1 MKNLNVWNV
10 SFGDLNLKSENKLIV
25 CNGHDEVSSS
35 NELYVCTHNLS
46 VICFDENNE
55 AKWTKDLS
63 DIASPDNSPV
73 NITFLGLTNT
83 LCVGLA
89 NGELITISDNGNIVD
104 SAGVCDNGLL
114 AMEWSPDQELLVLVT
129 KDMNMILMNMFDPI
143 HEINLFNEEFGE
155 KQFITVGWGKKET
168 QFHGSAGK
176 QAAKLKNEVV
186 ADPTV
191 DDDAVKIS
199 WRGDGNLYAVGF
211 MMNGI
216 RRFKV
221 FDKEGHLQYTS
232 EKQQGLESNLS
243 WRPSGNLIATTQKL
257 NEKYLVSFFEKNGLK
272 HGEFDVPVNANTVVE
287 DITWSSDSEILTLQC
302 RDTISNVQ
310 TVLLY
315 TIGNYHWYLKQT
327 LTFNAEQ
334 NISRIMWDNDFDI
347 ANNKK
352 LHVFLHNGQHFSYNW
367 IWNVD
372 NSRGFGADDDAVVAV
387 IDGNKLLL
395 TGFRQ
400 TVVPPPMSAFEIQVD
415 ANINS
420 VHFAPQKQKEGDPDP
435 NSFFVFTS
443 DNKLVF
449 YRQTNKFPLQY
460 EISKI
465 VEADKYDFPFQCYN
479 WFWVNAETL
488 ICNAVYNSDTDNLV
502 ELLIGSEKIEKKDES
517 SLPAPVAR
525 IQSHPSNPSAVFL
538 QLQDGIIVQQKLGE
552 DLEIQDVSFQVACP
566 KFDVLLVENEVHFIG
581 LSHKGHLYM
590 NDRVIMNNVSSFFV
604 HTHFLLLTTL
614 QHVLLCTELTKAG
627 LEAITEYQK
636 TESNHVYKRKIE
648 RGAKLVIA
656 VPNDTRTV
664 FQMPRGNLETIQPR
678 PLSLKI
684 IGEYLDRLQYHEAF
698 DLMRK
703 QRINLNLIY
712 DHDPDKFVKN
722 IEIFLESVQ
731 NISWLNLF
739 LSDLEN
745 SDVTKTMYSSSYAGK
760 PDKPKTDVDSK
771 IQNICDIVR
780 EYLKKRTDSDSKILP
795 LLTTFVKK
803 NTMKDL
809 ESALSII
816 KELKIQESG
825 GSKLPVGSD
834 EALKYLLY
842 MVDVNQLFDVALG
855 MYDFDLVLLVAYKS
869 QKDPKEYVPMLDEL
883 NEMEEN
889 YKRFTINKHL
899 KRFDRAVESLVL
911 CGEKRHNELKTF
923 VKYHSLYREALAL
936 FSPNDEIFKEISDDF
951 GLYLK
956 LKKQFT
962 EAGLVYERAQ
972 IIDKAIE
979 CYKEASEWELAISL
993 AKVTWPEADF
1003 KNLCWDLVNGLKEQ
1017 KRHKE
1022 ALTVLDQYYGNNEET
1037 ISYAIECGQYKTA
1050 LTLCSQY
1057 QKSNWKD
1064 EKILPAILEEY
1075 KNMKELIEN
1084 NFATFIRHRERL
1096 QFVRENKTKHP
1107 VDTFDFYTNKDS
1119 DLYSDAGST
1128 LASSSRG
1135 SSRSFRSS
1143 KNRRKHERKVASLKE
1158 GSQYEDVALVM
1169 TLHTLVTATF
1179 DLRLQIKEV
1188 VIALS
1193 YFSKDKEAYILQT
1206 SLEKVLKEMKDSFK
1220 QIWTNELVLEATN
1233 ATIAAQNVPEGQSI
1247 IPQGIATLEPHI
1259 RIAPVIA
1266 DISWKL
1272 EGLN

>member
-1 MKNLNVWNV
+1 MKNLNVWDV
-10 SFGDLNLKSENKLIV
+10 SVGDLNLKSVDKLIV

-35 NELYVCTHNLS
+35 NEIYVCTHNLS
-46 VICFDENNE
+46 VINFDQNNE
-55 AKWTKDLS
+55 LKWSKDLS
-63 DIASPDNSPV
+63 DVASPDNSPI
-73 NITFLGLTNT
+73 NITFLTLTNT

-89 NGELITISDNGNIVD
+89 NGELITISNDGNNLD
-104 SAGVCDNGLL
+104 LAGVCDSGLL

-129 KDMNMILMNMFDPI
+129 KDMNMILMSMFDPV
-143 HEINLFNEEFGE
+143 HEISLFNEEFGE

-176 QAAKLKNEVV
+176 QAAKQKTEVT
-186 ADPTV
+186 ADPEIA
-191 DDDAVKIS
+191 DNSVKIS

-211 MMNGI
+211 MMDGI

-243 WRPSGNLIATTQKL
+243 WRPSGNLIATTQKI
-257 NEKYLVSFFEKNGLK
+257 NDKYLVSFFEKNGLK
-272 HGEFDVPVNANTVVE
+272 HGEFDIPVNVKTLVE
-287 DITWSSDSEILTLQC
+287 DISWSSDSEILTLQC
-302 RDTISNVQ
+302 RNTENNTQ
-310 TVLLY
+310 TLLLY
-315 TIGNYHWYLKQT
+315 TIGNYHWYLKQS
-327 LTFNAEQ
+327 LTFSSDQ

-352 LHVFLHNGQHFSYNW
+352 LHVFLHNGQHFSYTW

-372 NSRGFGADDDAVVAV
+372 HSRGFGPDDDAIVAV
-387 IDGNKLLL
+387 IDGSKLLL

-400 TVVPPPMSAFEIQVD
+400 TVVPPPMSAVEIKLD
-415 ANINS
+415 ANVNS
-420 VHFAPQKQKEGDPDP
+420 VHFAPKAEKNGDPNP
-435 NSFFVFTS
+435 NCFFAYTA
-443 DNKLVF
+443 DNRLVF
-449 YRQTNKFPLQY
+449 YKQTEKFPLQY
-460 EISKI
+460 EVSKT
-465 VEADKYDFPFQCYN
+465 VEAPKYDYPFQCYN
-479 WFWVNAETL
+479 WFWVNADTVV
-488 ICNAVYNSDTDNLV
+488 CNAVENNDSFKLV
-502 ELLIGSEKIEKKDES
+502 EYLISENNMVKKHDI
-517 SLPAPVAR
+517 SLPAPITR
-525 IQSHPSNPSAVFL
+525 IQSHPIEHTSLFL
-538 QLQDGIIVQQKLGE
+538 QLHDGDIAFGKLGE
-552 DLEIQDVSFQVACP
+552 DLDIQDVSFGVSCP
-566 KFDVLLVENEVHFIG
+566 KFDVFTVDNEVYFIG
-581 LSHKGHLYM
+581 LSHKGQLYI
-590 NDRVIMNNVSSFFV
+590 NDRMIMNNVSSFFV

-614 QHVLLCTELTKAG
+614 QHVLLCTELTKTG
-627 LEAITEYQK
+627 IDAISEYQK

-684 IGEYLDRLQYHEAF
+684 IGEFLDRLQYHEAF

-712 DHDPDKFVKN
+712 DHDPEKFVKH
-722 IEIFLESVQ
+722 IEVFLDSVK

-760 PDKPKTDVDSK
+760 PEKLKSEVDCK
-771 IQNICDIVR
+771 VQKICDIVR
-780 EYLKKRTDSDSKILP
+780 EYLKKRSDKETKILP

-803 NTMKDL
+803 NTIKDL
-809 ESALSII
+809 ESALLII

-911 CGEKRHNELKTF
+911 CGASRHNELKTF

-936 FSPNDEIFKEISDDF
+936 FSPTQEIFQEISEDF

-956 LKKQFT
+956 LKKQYT
-962 EAGLVYERAQ
+962 EAGIVYEKANC
-972 IIDKAIE
+972 IDKAIE
-979 CYKEASEWELAISL
+979 CYKEAVEWELAINL
-993 AKVTWPEADF
+993 AQSWPEDQF
-1003 KNLCWDLVNGLKEQ
+1003 KELCWDLVEALKQE

-1022 ALTVLDQYYGNNEET
+1022 ALTILDQFYGNSDQT
-1037 ISYAIECGQYKTA
+1037 ISYAIECAQYKTA
-1050 LTLCSQY
+1050 LRLCSKY
-1057 QKSNWKD
+1057 DKLNLKE
-1064 EKILPAILEEY
+1064 EKLLPALLEEY
-1075 KNMKELIEN
+1075 NNNRELIETN
-1084 NFATFIRHRERL
+1084 YATFIRHRERL
-1096 QFVRENKTKHP
+1096 QVVRENKTKHP

-1128 LASSSRG
+1128 VASSRG
-1135 SSRSFRSS
+1135 STRSFRSS

-1169 TLHTLVTATF
+1169 ALHTLVTASY
-1179 DLRLQIKEV
+1179 DLRLSVKELV
-1188 VIALS
+1188 LALS

-1206 SLEKVLKEMKDSFK
+1206 SLEKVLKEMKESFK
-1220 QIWTNELVLEATN
+1220 EIWTNEFVLEATN
-1233 ATIAAQNVPEGQSI
+1233 ASIAAQNVPEGQSI
-1247 IPQGIATLEPHI
+1247 IPQGIASLDPHI
-1259 RIAPVIA
+1259 RIAPVIS

>member
-1 MKNLNVWNV
+1 MRNLNLWEV
-10 SFGDLNLKSENKLIV
+10 SIGDLKLASEDKLTV
-25 CNGHDEVSSS
+25 CNGHDEISSS

-46 VICFDENNE
+46 VINFDGNNE
-55 AKWTKDLS
+55 TKWTKDLS
-63 DIASPDNSPV
+63 AIASPDNKPI
-73 NITFLGLTNT
+73 NITFLTLTNT

-89 NGELITISDNGNIVD
+89 NGELITISNNGSTLD
-104 SAGVCDNGLL
+104 LAGVCDNGLL
-114 AMEWSPDQELLVLVT
+114 AMEWSPDQELLVIVT
-129 KDMNMILMNMFDPI
+129 RNMNMILMNMFDPI

-176 QAAKLKNEVV
+176 QAAKVKNEVT
-186 ADPTV
+186 ADPEIA
-191 DDDAVKIS
+191 DSGVKIS
-199 WRGDGNLYAVGF
+199 WRGDGNFYAVGF
-211 MMNGI
+211 IMDGI

-257 NEKYLVSFFEKNGLK
+257 NDKYLVSFFEKNGLK
-272 HGEFDVPVNANTVVE
+272 HGEFEIPVNSNTVVE
-287 DITWSSDSEILTLQC
+287 DITWSTDSEILTLQC
-302 RDTISNVQ
+302 RDTEKNIQ
-310 TVLLY
+310 TLLLY

-327 LTFNAEQ
+327 VIFNSDQ
-334 NISRIMWDNDFDI
+334 DISKIMWDNDFDI

-352 LHVFLHNGQHFSYNW
+352 LHVFLHNGQHFSYTW

-372 NSRGFGADDDAVVAV
+372 HSRGYGPDDDAVVAV

-400 TVVPPPMSAFEIQVD
+400 TVMPPPMAAFEIQLD

-420 VHFAPQKQKEGDPDP
+420 VHFAPQKQKDEDCNP
-435 NSFFVFTS
+435 NCLFVYTA

-449 YRQTNKFPLQY
+449 YKQTVKFPLQY
-460 EISKI
+460 EVFKT
-465 VEADKYDFPFQCYN
+465 VQADKSDFPFQSFN
-479 WFWVNAETL
+479 WFWVSADTVL
-488 ICNAVYNSDTDNLV
+488 CNVVHDSDTSNLV
-502 ELLIGSEKIEKKDES
+502 EYSIESDKLENKSETT
-517 SLPAPVAR
+517 LPAPIRR
-525 IQSHPSNPSAVFL
+525 IQSHPTEPSTLFL
-538 QLQDGIIVQQKLGE
+538 QLQEGDIVQGKLGE
-552 DLEIQDVSFQVACP
+552 DLEIPDESFGVSCP
-566 KFDVLLVENEVHFIG
+566 KFDVFKIENEIYFIG
-581 LSHKGHLYM
+581 LSHKGQLYINQTM
-590 NDRVIMNNVSSFFV
+590 IMNNVSSFFV

-614 QHVLLCTELTKAG
+614 QHVLLCTELTKPG
-627 LEAITEYQK
+627 LEAIIDYQK
-636 TESNHVYKRKIE
+636 KESDHVYKRKIE
-648 RGAKLVIA
+648 RGAKIVIA

-664 FQMPRGNLETIQPR
+664 FQLPRGNLETIQPR

-684 IGEYLDRLQYHEAF
+684 IGEYLDGLQYQEAF

-712 DHDPDKFVKN
+712 DHDPEKFINN
-722 IEIFLESVQ
+722 IEVFLESVQ

-739 LSDLEN
+739 LSELQN

-760 PDKPKTDVDSK
+760 PDKPKSEIDSK
-771 IQNICDIVR
+771 VQKICDIVR
-780 EYLKKRTDSDSKILP
+780 ENLKKRSDSDTKILP

-803 NTMKDL
+803 NTIKDF
-809 ESALSII
+809 ESALLII
-816 KELKIQESG
+816 KELKVQESA

-855 MYDFDLVLLVAYKS
+855 MYDFELVLFVAHKS

-899 KRFDRAVESLVL
+899 KRFERAVESLVM
-911 CGEKRHNELKTF
+911 CGPSRHNELKTF
-923 VKYHSLYREALAL
+923 VKYHSLYREALSL
-936 FSPNDEIFKEISDDF
+936 FSPSDTIFNEISDDF

-956 LKKQFT
+956 LKKHYT
-962 EAGLVYERAQ
+962 EAGIVYERANS
-972 IIDKAIE
+972 IDKAIE
-979 CYKEASEWELAISL
+979 CYKEALEWELAISL
-993 AKVTWPEADF
+993 ANSWPDEQFND
-1003 KNLCWDLVNGLKEQ
+1003 LCCDLVDGLKQE

-1022 ALTVLDQYYGNNEET
+1022 ALTVLDQFYGNPELT
-1037 ISYAIECGQYKTA
+1037 ILYAIECGEYKTA
-1050 LTLCSQY
+1050 IRLCSQH
-1057 QKSNWKD
+1057 KKPNLKG
-1064 EKILPAILEEY
+1064 EKVLPAVLEEY
-1075 KNMKELIEN
+1075 KMMKELVEMN
-1084 NFATFIRHRERL
+1084 WALFIRHRDRL
-1096 QFVRENKTKHP
+1096 QVVRENKTKHP

-1128 LASSSRG
+1128 LASSRG
-1135 SSRSFRSS
+1135 SNRSFRSS

-1169 TLHTLVTATF
+1169 VLHTLVTNTF
-1179 DLRLQIKEV
+1179 DLRLSVKELV
-1188 VIALS
+1188 TVLS
-1193 YFSKDKEAYILQT
+1193 YFCKDKEAYILQGT
-1206 SLEKVLKEMKDSFK
+1206 LEKVLKEMKDSFK
-1220 QIWTNELVLEATN
+1220 DIWTNELALEATN
-1233 ATIAAQNVPEGQSI
+1233 ASIAAQNVPEGQSL

-1259 RIAPVIA
+1259 RVAPVIPE
-1266 DISWKL
+1266 ISWRL